1 MTISRNLSILAEG
14 VTTTGILNISNGG
27 TGSTTASAALTALGG
42 YSNTNPSGYT
52 SNVGTVTS
60 VAGLTLGTTGSDLN
74 STVSSSTTTPVITL
88 NVPTASS
95 ANRGALSP
103 TDWIAFNAK
112 QAALISGSN
121 IKTVSGATILGSGD
135 LGIIAPAYGG
145 TGVNNGS
152 ATLNMANSVFFN
164 GPYLQSFTA
173 TANTALTLP
182 TSGTVISTVTNMA
195 ANPVTGTPSS
205 STYLRG
211 DGTWASVG
219 SGMVYPGA
227 GIPNSTGS
235 AWGTSYG
242 VSGTGSVALTS
253 NPVFATNITVN
264 SVPVGRGGGVNS
276 NRNVVVGSA
285 AINLDSINNTAVGKD
300 TLRDSGLSGG
310 GLDNDNS
317 AFGYQSLVSLDAGAY
332 NTAIGSVSGS
342 YLNSG
347 DYNTFVGYNANLS
360 AFGATGVY
368 NCVYIGANVVGTGSA
383 GAYNNEIVIG
393 ANAVGG
399 GDNTVTIGNSSTI
412 ATTLKGSL
420 NVAGALQITGDA
432 TTNQNIATT
441 QTTGALTIGGTGATG
456 TITLGRSTVSQTI
469 NIGTGVTN
477 SSSLK
482 TINIG
487 TNSATG
493 SSTNIVI
500 GPTAGSVTTTLN
512 GSVSIPAGFTTAGF
526 LTVSGQL
533 NLYGSISGTQSLA
546 TNQLSASIILGGAN
560 ATGGIILGRST
571 LSQTIDI
578 ASANVTSSNTTTV
591 NIANAG
597 SAVGSCAVNIAT
609 GTYGVS
615 NILTLG
621 NTASTINI
629 NGDIN
634 AIPNNVTLGTA
645 AGTLNLNTTGTG
657 TNTTI
662 GATGDGAVFTVNHSQ
677 TFIASGLINVGNSV
691 STNSINGLTINVG
704 TSQTTGTVTI
714 GGTSQTGTI
723 TLGNSTAG
731 QTVTIAGGTTAAST
745 TKTVNICSA
754 GIASSTG
761 IVNIGSAGAISTITV
776 GRTTQAQTVNIATG
790 ATDSVSTKTV
800 SIGTGGLTGSTTNIT
815 VGSAAGTSTTT
826 HNGIN
831 NYPALTAS
839 QAVFTDASKNLVS
852 AVLPTPANAPY
863 TTLAYGAG
871 TPTLVANNNY
881 RISLTTSPYTLTI
894 NPPSGT
900 PADGSMVRLWI
911 INPTTGGAGTAVNIT
926 LNAGIKIPTS
936 SSTTSPISLAVGIKM
951 VLAIQYDA
959 TSNTWQLA
967 TMINGYSGY

>member
-14 VTTTGILNISNGG
+14 VTTTGVLNISNGG

-195 ANPVTGTPSS
+195 ANPVTGSPSS

-211 DGTWASVG
+211 DGTWASIG

-227 GIPNSTGS
+227 GIANSTGS
-235 AWGTSYG
+235 AWDTSYG
-242 VSGTGSVALTS
+242 VTGTGSVVLS
-253 NPVFATNITVN
+253 
-264 SVPVGRGGGVNS
+264 
-276 NRNVVVGSA
+276 SA
-285 AINLDSINNTAVGKD
+285 P
-300 TLRDSGLSGG
+300 TL
-310 GLDNDNS
+310 
-317 AFGYQSLVSLDAGAY
+317 
-332 NTAIGSVSGS
+332 
-342 YLNSG
+342 
-347 DYNTFVGYNANLS
+347 
-360 AFGATGVY
+360 
-368 NCVYIGANVVGTGSA
+368 
-383 GAYNNEIVIG
+383 
-393 ANAVGG
+393 
-399 GDNTVTIGNSSTI
+399 
-412 ATTLKGSL
+412 
-420 NVAGALQITGDA
+420 
-432 TTNQNIATT
+432 
-441 QTTGALTIGGTGATG
+441 TGAVVIGGTTDTATL
-456 TITLGRSTVSQTI
+456 TLGQSTVSQTI

-512 GSVSIPAGFTTAGF
+512 GSVSIPGGFSTAGF

-546 TNQLSASIILGGAN
+546 TNQQSALIILGGAN

-578 ASANVTSSNTTTV
+578 ASANTSSTSGITAV

-634 AIPNNVTLGTA
+634 AIPDNVTLGTA

-662 GATGDGAVFTVNHSQ
+662 GTTGDGAVFTVNHDN
-677 TFIASGLINVGNSV
+677 TNITSGTIGIGV
-691 STNSINGLTINVG
+691 S
-704 TSQTTGTVTI
+704 TSQTTLNGSTILVKPSTSGTVSI
-714 GGTSQTGTI
+714 GNTTGTGTI

-731 QTVTIAGGTTAAST
+731 QTVNIATGIIGTGVTNNINIGNNGVGGST
-745 TKTVNICSA
+745 TNITIGSSNGSTSVNSGLTVA
-754 GIASSTG
+754 GTFTANSDFQLVGSSSVNQVIGSNQLTNSITVGGPSSTG
-761 IVNIGSAGAISTITV
+761 SIIIGRSTGAQSILIGNASSSAQVITIGGANVSTGTITL
-776 GRTTQAQTVNIATG
+776 GRSIGAQTVNIATG
-790 ATDSVSTKTV
+790 VTAAAATKTV
-800 SIGTGGLTGSTTNIT
+800 NIGTSGNATSLTNIT
-815 VGSAAGTSTTT
+815 IGSTAGASTTFF
-826 HNGIN
+826 NGLN
-831 NYPALTAS
+831 NFPTLTAS
-839 QAVFTDASKNLVS
+839 QAVFTDISNNLVS
-852 AVLPTPANAPY
+852 VVLPTPANAPY

-894 NPPSGT
+894 NPPAIAPTDGT
-900 PADGSMVRLWI
+900 MIRLWI